1 MADNDNTASDSV
13 EEHYQRSK
21 VGRVIAEWELNG
33 MGSELER
40 YWTTDGQES
49 MSLRELA
56 DLFNRRV
63 LRAAM
68 ESAGKRVLDG
78 EAENMYELLTS
89 NETSAGSRVQAERR
103 LEREGVDIQ
112 SLTSDFVS
120 HQAIHTYLTKY
131 RGASAPKSGAS
142 GDIEAHQDTIQR
154 LRSRLI
160 AVVTNS
166 LSTLRSK
173 GKITLGE
180 FDIFLSIQIRCNDCG
195 TQLNVSEL
203 FDNEGCE
210 CKTLQA

>member
-1 MADNDNTASDSV
+1 MVNNDDMNGVSV
-13 EEHYQRSK
+13 EERHRQSK
-21 VGRVIAEWELNG
+21 VGRVITERELDG
-33 MGSELER
+33 IGSELER

-68 ESAGKRVLDG
+68 ESAGRRVLDG
-78 EAENMYELLTS
+78 EAENLYELLTS
-89 NETSAGSRVQAERR
+89 DERSAGSRVQAERR

-120 HQAIHTYLTKY
+120 HQAIYTYLTKY
-131 RGASAPKSGAS
+131 RGASAPKSNAS
-142 GDIEAHQDTIQR
+142 GDIETQQDTIQR

-166 LSTLRSK
+166 LTTLRSK
-173 GKITLGE
+173 DRIALGE

-203 FDNEGCE
+203 LENEGCE
-210 CKTLQA
+210 CETLHN